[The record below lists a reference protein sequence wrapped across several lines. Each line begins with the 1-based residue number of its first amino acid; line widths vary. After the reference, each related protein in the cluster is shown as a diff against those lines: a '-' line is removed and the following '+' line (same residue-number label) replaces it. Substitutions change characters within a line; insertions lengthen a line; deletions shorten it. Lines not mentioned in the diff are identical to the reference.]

1 MRGHIRERSL
11 GHWAIV
17 IDIKDAAGR
26 RKRKWHSFAGTK
38 RQAQDE
44 CTRLLRELQ
53 TGSYVE
59 PSKETL
65 AVFLDRWLAFVN
77 PNVSPRTYEGYEEY
91 VRKNI
96 VPLLGGKLLRK
107 LQPIDISQAY
117 AAAHTSGRRD
127 GKGGLS
133 GRTILHMH
141 RVLSRALRQAVRWNL
156 LVKNPCA
163 ELEAK
168 DRPKVE
174 KRPPATITADETIK
188 IIEAARE
195 RGLLIPFLLGT
206 LSGLRRSEIVALRW
220 KSVDLDRG
228 DLTVGSTMEHP
239 RALGH
244 REKEVKGGRART
256 VAMPAMLVDELRR
269 HRVVHAEQM
278 LRLGIRTDAES
289 FVLTQP
295 DGSGHLNVRSL
306 SAAITRLMKRQG
318 SKVRLHGLRHSHAIV
333 ENVHPKVVQERLGHA
348 SIAITMDI
356 YSHVMPNMQAEAA
369 AKIDDAL
376 KAAQKKNG

>member
-1 MRGHIRERSL
+1 M
-11 GHWAIV
+11 
-17 IDIKDAAGR
+17 
-26 RKRKWHSFAGTK
+26 
-38 RQAQDE
+38 
-44 CTRLLRELQ
+44 
-53 TGSYVE
+53 
-59 PSKETL
+59 
-65 AVFLDRWLAFVN
+65 
-77 PNVSPRTYEGYEEY
+77 SPRTYEGYEEY

-206 LSGLRRSEIVALRW
+206 LSGLRRSEIVALEIC
-220 KSVDLDRG
+220 
-228 DLTVGSTMEHP
+228 GSRSGRADGGIHNGAHP
-239 RALGH
+239 RSWPS
-244 REKEVKGGRART
+244 RERG
-256 VAMPAMLVDELRR
+256 
-269 HRVVHAEQM
+269 
-278 LRLGIRTDAES
+278 
-289 FVLTQP
+289 
-295 DGSGHLNVRSL
+295 
-306 SAAITRLMKRQG
+306 
-318 SKVRLHGLRHSHAIV
+318 
-333 ENVHPKVVQERLGHA
+333 
-348 SIAITMDI
+348 
-356 YSHVMPNMQAEAA
+356 
-369 AKIDDAL
+369 
-376 KAAQKKNG
+376 